1 MILENGKFGIYIV
14 NDCIY
19 FLIKSDLFVLY
30 IWSLVE
36 FYMNN
41 IFNINE

>member
-1 MILENGKFGIYIV
+1 MILENGKFGKV
-14 NDCIY
+14 KNCIY

-36 FYMNN
+36 FYMND